1 MWSAAEWGIPEVS
14 KLCLGCDFWYPQL
27 WGVTPSQ
34 GVLGA
39 VTPPGIKE
47 QKSCRGEK
55 GVLEASWTWRLG
67 DQDLKATWMFIWPRG
82 GKGSGQKRP

>member
-1 MWSAAEWGIPEVS
+1 MVKEIGQVGCRVLQNGVCPEVS
-14 KLCLGCDFWYPQL
+14 KLCLGCDFWCPQL

-47 QKSCRGEK
+47 QKSCLGMGTEFWK
-55 GVLEASWTWRLG
+55 LPGLG
-67 DQDLKATWMFIWPRG
+67 DLETRT
-82 GKGSGQKRP
+82 